1 MAVSSLHRWLLG
13 VAWLC
18 GGELGWTLSQNPPS
32 LRADSAECDKA
43 FVLQC
48 VRHR

>member
-1 MAVSSLHRWLLG
+1 MASLQRWLLG

-18 GGELGWTLSQNPPS
+18 GGELGWTLSQPPS
-32 LRADSAECDKA
+32 KADSVECDKA

-48 VRHR
+48 VRRC